1 MATTSNHTEK
11 YNESKKFMDAL
22 NTLLGIVDDVAKS
35 MTDEQYLTASNSL
48 KTLYDNRTTI
58 KNTIINTTVVQEH
71 ERRVRRNLPPRQH
84 MTTEEKILAGQPHL
98 QCAKCDRIIFGKHEE
113 GHFSQN
119 MLAHMERPIC
129 HDIYA
134 SKKLSGKVGSHNT
147 KKYLIIISAI
157 RKWAVKNRKYKY
169 YM

>member
-71 ERRVRRNLPPRQH
+71 ERRVRRNLPPRPH
-84 MTTEEKILAGQPHL
+84 MTTEQKILAGKPHL
-98 QCAKCDRIIFGKHEE
+98 RCAKCDRIIFGKHEE
-113 GHFSQN
+113 GHFSPN

-157 RKWAVKNRKYKY
+157 RVWAVKTKRYKY